1 MPDAARESDA
11 KSKATRYVRVFDV
24 QPSTVL
30 NTILT
35 ATVVL
40 VAVACS
46 TGAEGITPDLWDYI
60 IPNARNVVI
69 RNVDNGAPGYNF
81 PPPVDAINSNFDESG
96 ILAYTDSVV
105 LYKGRV
111 NLKRV
116 RDTLDGPDHKY
127 LGDEYRGFAVWQILV
142 ESTFGGEPFLIAIPE
157 SGGYF
162 LYGDLFSVDATLR
175 RFEYYRDLPS
185 SDRHVEFKHL
195 LDKTGQ
201 DWESLEFST
210 GCPLM
215 VTYAEIPG
223 NRCLA
228 SVEAISGDTTS
239 IVILFSSE
247 QIAELE
253 SDDIYA
259 VYQEVYGDAPP
270 RRGLRLFHGREGMI
284 DDMRLDDEFV
294 VVELSGVSR

>member
-1 MPDAARESDA
+1 MTDAVQESDA
-11 KSKATRYVRVFDV
+11 KSKATRYVRIFDV
-24 QPSTVL
+24 QPSTLL

-35 ATVVL
+35 VTVAL
-40 VAVACS
+40 VTVACS
-46 TGAEGITPDLWDYI
+46 TGAEEITPDLWDYI
-60 IPNARNVVI
+60 LPNTREVTI
-69 RNVDNGAPGYNF
+69 HNVDNGAPGYNF
-81 PPPVDAINSNFDESG
+81 PPPINAIDSKFNESG
-96 ILAYTDSVV
+96 ILAYDGSVA

-127 LGDEYRGFAVWQILV
+127 LGDEYRGFAAWQILL
-142 ESTFGGEPFLIAIPE
+142 ESTFGGEPYLIAIPE

-162 LYGDLFSVDATLR
+162 LYGDLFSVDVTLR

-195 LDKTGQ
+195 LDKAGQ
-201 DWESLEFST
+201 DWESLEFRT

-228 SVEAISGDTTS
+228 SVEAITGDTTS
-239 IVILFSSE
+239 VVILFSSE
-247 QIAELE
+247 QIAESE
-253 SDDIYA
+253 SEEIYA

-270 RRGLRLFHGREGMI
+270 RPGLRLFHGRVGEI
-284 DDMRLDDEFV
+284 DDMRLDGEFV
-294 VVELSGVSR
+294 IVDLSDFPR